1 MQQSVSKT
9 GNPIDPWFTPW
20 RFALLLA
27 LLIFA
32 AFPQV
37 LPGLETFVIR
47 DFGFFAYPLAHFQ
60 QECFRHGEMPLWDP
74 YNNCGVPFL
83 AQWNTLPLYPPSLI
97 YLLLPLQ
104 WSLGFFCLLHL
115 WFAGFG
121 MFFLAR
127 RWTGLRRAEALSV
140 FDVCNAWPVSAQLS
154 GKEATATQ
162 AGNSFAAAFAGV
174 AFAFNGL
181 TLNLLM
187 WPSHIAT
194 LSWMPWVVLAVE
206 LAWREGGQKIILA
219 AFAGALQM
227 LAGGPEIIFL
237 TWILLLAMWI
247 QQFIAGGGDASSPA
261 RVSMFWRFPLVVALV
276 IALAAVQLL
285 PFLDLAAHSQ
295 RSAGYADTRWSMPG
309 WGWANF
315 LVPMAFGRTWTEGVF
330 FQYEQA
336 WTSSY
341 YPGIGTLWLALLAIW
356 MVRERRVWLL
366 GAAAMVAL
374 VFALGENTFVYPAL
388 RKIIP
393 QLSLMTYPIKYV
405 ILVAFSAPLL
415 AAFALARL
423 FSLSSTK
430 GGEGRGEEAETSQSQ
445 IPSPQPSPRLGGARE
460 KTPRTQDFQKRL
472 VLVGAILLA
481 LIAGVLFWAW
491 RFPFPT
497 DDVHATLLNGLSR
510 AAFLILTGALLF
522 VLTRENAPGLRR
534 IAPLILIFTA
544 WLDVFTHEPAQNPTV
559 PPSVYEL
566 NLARARLA
574 MQPQP
579 ALGESRAMVT
589 PVAAMD
595 FIRFALSD
603 PKNNF
608 LAKRLGYCANCNLLD
623 AVPKVDGFFSLL
635 PRESDGLISLLYGA
649 TNANFPKLNDFLGV
663 SQITAPD
670 EFFHWQA
677 RKTFL
682 PLVTAGQ
689 QPVFL
694 DNTSTLRALGQ
705 NSFDGSKIVFLS
717 PEAKPLVTATNQTNA
732 RVLNSKF
739 TTQRVDIEVEAS
751 EPSLVVVAQTWYHNW
766 RAYVDGRPAPLLRA
780 NHAFQAIQV
789 PAGRHYIRLAY
800 EDLAFQFGAA
810 VSICMA
816 VNCLIF
822 LHWLRK
828 RPFRPQS

>member
-1 MQQSVSKT
+1 MSET
-9 GNPIDPWFTPW
+9 TDPGCAGGSAEARRRPFDWFTPR
-20 RFALLLA
+20 RFGILLA

-32 AFPQV
+32 AFPHV
-37 LPGLETFVIR
+37 LLGVQTFVVR
-47 DFGFFAYPLAHFQ
+47 DYGFFAYPLAHFQ
-60 QECFRHGEMPLWDP
+60 RECFRHGELPLWDP

-83 AQWNTLPLYPPSLI
+83 AQWNTMPLYPPSLI
-97 YLLLPLQ
+97 YLLLPLP
-104 WSLGFFCLLHL
+104 WSLSFFCLLHL

-127 RWTGLRRAEALSV
+127 RWTGLRHAEVSSV
-140 FDVCNAWPVSAQLS
+140 FDVCNARPVSAHPS
-154 GKEATATQ
+154 GNEATATQ

-237 TWILLLAMWI
+237 TWILLLALWV
-247 QQFIAGGGDASSPA
+247 QQFIAGGNDASSPA
-261 RVSMFWRFPLVVALV
+261 FSATGTSQPRVSMFWRFPLVVTLV
-276 IALAAVQLL
+276 ISLAAVQLL

-330 FQYEQA
+330 FQNGQY

-341 YPGIGTLWLALLAIW
+341 YLGISALWLALLAIW
-356 MVRERRVWLL
+356 TVRERRVWLL
-366 GAAAMVAL
+366 GAVAMVAL
-374 VFALGENTFVYPAL
+374 IFALGENTFVYPAL

-405 ILVAFSAPLL
+405 IFVALLAPLL
-415 AAFALARL
+415 AALALAHQQNLR
-423 FSLSSTK
+423 S
-430 GGEGRGEEAETSQSQ
+430 EEKSA
-445 IPSPQPSPRLGGARE
+445 
-460 KTPRTQDFQKRL
+460 FNKRL

-481 LIAGVLFWAW
+481 LIAGILFWV
-491 RFPFPT
+491 RQFPFPT

-534 IAPLILIFTA
+534 IAPLILIFAA

-566 NLARARLA
+566 NLARTKLA
-574 MQPQP
+574 MIPQP

-589 PVAAMD
+589 PAAAMD

-603 PKNNF
+603 PKNNY

-649 TNANFPKLNDFLGV
+649 TNANFPKLNDFLGI

-670 EFFHWQA
+670 EFFHWQP
-677 RKTFL
+677 RRTFL

-689 QPVFL
+689 KPVFL
-694 DNTSTLRALGQ
+694 DDPGTLRALAQ
-705 NSFDGSKIVFLS
+705 PDFDGGKMVFLP
-717 PEAKPLVTATNQTNA
+717 PEAKSLVTVTNQTAA
-732 RVLNSKF
+732 RVLSSQFKA
-739 TTQRVDIEVEAS
+739 QRADIEVEAS

-800 EDLAFQFGAA
+800 EDMAFQFGAA

-816 VNCLIF
+816 VNCFIL
-822 LHWLRK
+822 LYLLRK
-828 RPFRPQS
+828 HQLRRQL